1 MTEEQ
6 DEPQASA
13 PKKASK
19 RRRAIIKVSRG
30 SRVEVAR
37 EQSSIA
43 FPYQDLESGISLAR
57 AMLQGGGVAL
67 SRDQLAG
74 VMNQSVSSG
83 SFVTKLATA
92 RLFGLVDA
100 NNGKYELTDIGFE
113 VLDSDANRQKSARAS
128 AFLSVPLYKKVFD
141 EFRGKQLPPRPQGLE
156 QAFVRFGVSNKQKY
170 NARLAFDKSATQA
183 GFFPN
188 GPDRLIEPIIGV
200 SSRMTD
206 ARSASADEA
215 GQFDVEVTPT
225 IRQPEPVPAS
235 THHPFIQG
243 LLDTLPEPQTNWAI
257 EGRAK
262 WLQAAANIFDLIYKG
277 SGNIEITAKGDK
289 ADPAKNGSE
298 QA

>member
-6 DEPQASA
+6 DEPQAVA
-13 PKKASK
+13 FKKATKK
-19 RRRAIIKVSRG
+19 RVIRYRG
-30 SRVEVAR
+30 AKPVEAAR

-156 QAFVRFGVSNKQKY
+156 QAFVRFGVSSKQKY

-188 GPDRLIEPIIGV
+188 GPDRLIEPIIGAPGRGLPIAPDDI
-200 SSRMTD
+200 SH
-206 ARSASADEA
+206 EL
-215 GQFDVEVTPT
+215 DVDVTP
-225 IRQPEPVPAS
+225 IIKAPAPATS
-235 THHPFIQG
+235 VRHPFIQG
-243 LLDTLPEPQTNWAI
+243 LLDTLPAPQTNWTV
-257 EGRAK
+257 EGRAA
-262 WLQAAANIFDLIYKG
+262 WLQAAAKIFDLIYQG
-277 SGNIEITAKGDK
+277 TGNIDIVAKPSEIKDQGA
-289 ADPAKNGSE
+289 
-298 QA
+298 